1 MGRFLR
7 VFLPTFTNTQQDQK
21 AKLDYHMSVLF
32 AYMAD
37 GEGLGV
43 RGFIMFFSGGQIFS
57 SCFVC
62 VWGEGGARIRF
73 STSPSVKKITDSLL
87 LIND

>member
-32 AYMAD
+32 AYIAD
-37 GEGLGV
+37 GEGFGV
-43 RGFIMFFSGGQIFS
+43 RGFIMFFRGGQILS

-62 VWGEGGARIRF
+62 ECGEGGEGQVQYLSFRQKNNRL
-73 STSPSVKKITDSLL
+73 PP
-87 LIND
+87 INK